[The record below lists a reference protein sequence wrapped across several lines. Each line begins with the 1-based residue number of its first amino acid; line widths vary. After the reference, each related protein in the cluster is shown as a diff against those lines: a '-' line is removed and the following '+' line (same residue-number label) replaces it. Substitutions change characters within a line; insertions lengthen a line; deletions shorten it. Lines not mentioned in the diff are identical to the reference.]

1 MGARKRRAAGSV
13 PLGGSV
19 VPPVTG
25 MEGRSQTSTINVTP
39 MVDVMLVLLII
50 FMVVTPLI
58 AAYEAELP
66 QAQYVV
72 PEPDD
77 DVVTLGIDAMGIF
90 YIGGDAIP
98 PERLS
103 AELRRI
109 YSVRPG
115 DHVLYLRADRNV
127 GYNVVLSGIDAA
139 RAAGVRTIGAISE
152 PKSLESAH
160 AASATSTKQDGQLA
174 ALRERR

>member
-1 MGARKRRAAGSV
+1 MAERSHKAVGSV
-13 PLGGSV
+13 GFGSSPL
-19 VPPVTG
+19 PTVTG
-25 MEGRSQTSTINVTP
+25 MEGRSVTSTINVTP

-50 FMVVTPLI
+50 FMVITPIL

-77 DVVTLGIDAMGIF
+77 DVITLGIDADGVY
-90 YIGGDAIP
+90 YIADQAIP

-109 YSVRPG
+109 YRERPG
-115 DHVLYLRADRNV
+115 DHLLYLKADRKV
-127 GYNVVLSGIDAA
+127 GYSVVLSAIDAA
-139 RAAGVRTIGAISE
+139 RSAGVRTIGAITE
-152 PKSLESAH
+152 PKVEDEVRTTH
-160 AASATSTKQDGQLA
+160 TDPVRPPGLA
-174 ALRERR
+174 ATQQERR